1 MLSYNIFIANL
12 RREFIYMRR
21 YLPNT
26 ISELIMFYIVFLG
39 FFFGI
44 TLVGDPSQ
52 LDYNI
57 QMVILNY
64 VFWFLV
70 LTVTQGLGWEIS
82 NEAGQ
87 GTLEQL
93 SMTPYKLW
101 TIMLARMTCTI
112 IINLI
117 SITVL
122 LVAAM
127 LTSSQWLN
135 IDLFSIIPLLL
146 LTLVGV
152 FGIGYALAGITIVL
166 KQVDYILQ
174 LFQFVIMAM
183 TFVPL
188 TVFPILKYAP
198 FMFGLQL
205 IRDIAIKELSIFEIP
220 LTDILFLIINSCL
233 YFFIGITIFKKCEKV
248 AKLKGL
254 FGHY

>member
-44 TLVGDPSQ
+44 SLVGDPTQ

-57 QMVILNY
+57 QLVTLNY

-93 SMTPYKLW
+93 SMTPHKLW
-101 TIMLARMTCTI
+101 VIMLARMTSTI
-112 IINLI
+112 IINMGTI
-117 SITVL
+117 SIL
-122 LVAAM
+122 LLAAM
-127 LTSSQWLN
+127 LTSNQWLN
-135 IDLFSIIPLLL
+135 IDLISIIPLLL
-146 LTLVGV
+146 VTLIGV
-152 FGIGYALAGITIVL
+152 FGLGYILAGITIVL

-188 TVFPILKYAP
+188 TVLPILKYAP
-198 FMFGLQL
+198 FIFGLQL
-205 IRDIAIKELSIFEIP
+205 IRDIAIKNLSIFD
-220 LTDILFLIINSCL
+220 LSFSDILFLIVNSGV
-233 YFFIGITIFKKCEKV
+233 YFIIGITIFKKCEKL